1 MKLSKYSIKIEREAL
16 RCNSKNKIT
25 SSAFPKAFG
34 NKEKNNF
41 ITADEDE
48 SVLVIKTPMSESIV
62 DGYGKFVEITN
73 VVIEELYKLD
83 EYIWP
88 VSDYKTDKEEVN
100 TYAKIKLSIDE
111 DFFNEL
117 KGQVEGLPENLEES
131 YKLIKENFINK
142 QEMIENLYGE
152 CKCKV
157 SKSSV
162 SLYNIRLNHKDKN
175 GISIS
180 DVEFLVGFLF
190 GCLLNE
196 ETKNLKEEIKRL
208 IKFNNKYSLKVR
220 EGLENIYE
228 EIKEKET
235 RTSVEAKLS
244 KEDILVLADK
254 YKEEGHYARYCLQDY
269 EKLVAESVCLIKD
282 AISLGIDY
290 EVLNETKSVVR
301 FISGSKEEFV
311 IEGNK
316 TDRDSYI
323 FPIITDDKFTSK
335 EIMNEAGVNVPEAI
349 LLESDMDEEDKETL
363 LKPFYNQK
371 LVVKP
376 RNTNYGTGI
385 TVFSKPAT
393 KTQILNAVEYA
404 FQFDNNVLIEE
415 YVKGMEYRFLV
426 IDGKCLSVAHRRI
439 ASVVGDGK
447 STIEEL
453 IDEKNKEPWHFL
465 TGTPVK
471 KDAPVVEYLKLQGL
485 DFKSVL
491 KKDKRVFLRTNSN
504 CSTGGESIDYT
515 DIMPAKFKKIA
526 EKAAKAFDAKICGV
540 DIIIDDLEK
549 DDYSIIEIN
558 DNPGYSIN
566 EWPYEGRGEKIGI
579 SVLRLLDLLPEGTKI
594 KI

>member
-16 RCNSKNKIT
+16 RCNRKNKIT
-25 SSAFPKAFG
+25 SAAYPKNFG
-34 NKEKNNF
+34 IKEKNNF

-48 SVLVIKTPMSESIV
+48 SVLVIKTPISESID

-73 VVIEELYKLD
+73 VVIEELYKLE

-88 VSDYKTDKEEVN
+88 VTSYKTEKDEVN
-100 TYAKIKLSIDE
+100 TYVKLTLSIDE
-111 DFFNEL
+111 DFYNEL
-117 KGQVEGLPENLEES
+117 KGQVEGLPTNLEES
-131 YKLIKENFINK
+131 YKLIKENFILK
-142 QEMIENLYGE
+142 QEMIEKLYGK

-157 SKSSV
+157 SKSHV
-162 SLYNIRLNHKDKN
+162 TLYNLRLNHNTKN
-175 GISIS
+175 GISVS

-196 ETKNLKEEIKRL
+196 ESKNLKEEIKRL
-208 IKFNNKYSLKVR
+208 IKLNNKYSLKLK

-228 EIKEKET
+228 ELKIKESRIQKE
-235 RTSVEAKLS
+235 EDMS
-244 KEDILVLADK
+244 KEDIIALADK
-254 YKEEGHYARYCLQDY
+254 YSEEGHYARYCLQDY

-290 EVLNETKSVVR
+290 EVLNETKSVVK
-301 FISGSKEEFV
+301 FEIGSKEEFV

-335 EIMNEAGVNVPEAI
+335 QIMKEAGVNVPEAI
-349 LLESDMDEEDKETL
+349 LLEKDMDDEDKETL

-385 TVFSKPAT
+385 TVFAKAAT

-471 KDAPVVEYLKLQGL
+471 KDAPVVEYLKLQDL

-515 DIMPAKFKKIA
+515 EVMPAKFKKIA

-566 EWPYEGRGEKIGI
+566 EWPYEGRGEKIGVSI
-579 SVLRLLDLLPEGTKI
+579 LKLLDLLPEGTKI

>member
-1 MKLSKYSIKIEREAL
+1 MKLSKYSIKIGREAL
-16 RCNSKNKIT
+16 RCNSKNKVT
-25 SSAFPKAFG
+25 TADFPKAFG

-41 ITADEDE
+41 ITAGDDEA
-48 SVLVIKTPMSESIV
+48 VLMLKTPLSESIAE
-62 DGYGKFVEITN
+62 GYGKFIEITN
-73 VVIEELYKLD
+73 VVIEELYKLN

-88 VSDYKTDKEEVN
+88 LSVYKTEKEEIEL
-100 TYAKIKLSIDE
+100 TGKLELSIDE
-111 DFFNEL
+111 EFYNEL
-117 KGQVEGLPENLEES
+117 REDNCNLPETLEES
-131 YKLIKENFINK
+131 YKLIKENFILK
-142 QEMIENLYGE
+142 QEMIEKLYGK
-152 CKCKV
+152 CKIKV
-157 SKSSV
+157 SKSHV
-162 SLYNIRLNHKDKN
+162 TLYNIRLNHTNKYGLSQAD
-175 GISIS
+175 I
-180 DVEFLVGFLF
+180 EFLVGFLF
-190 GCLLNE
+190 NLLNNSE
-196 ETKNLKEEIKRL
+196 AKNLKEEIKNI
-208 IKFNNKYSLKVR
+208 IKLNNKYSLKLK
-220 EGLENIYE
+220 EGLDSIYE
-228 EIKEKET
+228 EVKEKNDRFEIE
-235 RTSVEAKLS
+235 SGLS
-244 KEDILVLADK
+244 KEEILNLANE
-254 YKEEGHYARYCLQDY
+254 YKEDGHMARYCLQDY

-282 AISLGIDY
+282 AISQGIDY

-335 EIMNEAGVNVPEAI
+335 EIMKEAGVNVPEAI
-349 LLESDMDEEDKETL
+349 LLEKDMDEEDRELL
-363 LKPFYNQK
+363 LKEFYNEK

-393 KTQILNAVEYA
+393 KKQILNAVDYA
-404 FQFDNNVLIEE
+404 FGFDNNVLIEE

-426 IDGKCLSVAHRRI
+426 INGKCLSVAHRRI

-447 STIEEL
+447 STINEL

-471 KDAPVVEYLKLQGL
+471 KDEPVVEYLKLQGY
-485 DFKSVL
+485 DFNTIL

-526 EKAAKAFDAKICGV
+526 EKAAKAFEAKICGV

-579 SVLRLLDLLPEGTKI
+579 SILKLLDLLPDGTKI

>member
-16 RCNSKNKIT
+16 RFTNKNKVT

-41 ITADEDE
+41 ITADENE
-48 SVLVIKTPMSESIV
+48 EMLVIKTPLSESIA

-73 VVIEELYKLD
+73 VVIEELYKIN

-88 VSDYKTDKEEVN
+88 ISFYRNGEEEINLKGKVS
-100 TYAKIKLSIDE
+100 LSINQ
-111 DFFNEL
+111 DFYNEL
-117 KGQVEGLPENLEES
+117 REDIKELPEELEDA
-131 YKLIKENFINK
+131 YKLIKENFAERE
-142 QEMIENLYGE
+142 EMIENLFG
-152 CKCKV
+152 KCKV
-157 SKSSV
+157 KANKTHV
-162 SLYNIRLNHKDKN
+162 SLYNLRLNYMDKC
-175 GISIS
+175 GFKVEDI
-180 DVEFLVGFLF
+180 EFLVGFLF
-190 GCLLNE
+190 ACLE
-196 ETKNLKEEIKRL
+196 KTESKNLKEEIKRIQKL
-208 IKFNNKYSLKVR
+208 NNKYSLKLKD
-220 EGLENIYE
+220 GLDAIYE
-228 EIKEKET
+228 EVKSKVLRAESE
-235 RTSVEAKLS
+235 ENLS
-244 KEDILVLADK
+244 KEETFKLAVK
-254 YKEEGHYARYCLQDY
+254 YAEEGHMARYCLQDN

-282 AISLGIDY
+282 AISQGIDY
-290 EVLNETKSVVR
+290 EVLNEAKSVVR
-301 FISGSKEEFV
+301 LISGSKEEFV

-335 EIMNEAGVNVPEAI
+335 EIMKEAGVNVPDAI
-349 LLESDMDEEDKETL
+349 LLEKDMDEDDKETL
-363 LKPFYNQK
+363 LKEFYNQK

-393 KTQILNAVEYA
+393 KKQIMNAVEYA

-447 STIEEL
+447 STINEL

-471 KDAPVVEYLKLQGL
+471 KDEPVVEYLKLQGY
-485 DFKSVL
+485 DFNTVL

-515 DIMPAKFKKIA
+515 DVMPVKFKKIA
-526 EKAAKAFDAKICGV
+526 EKAAKAFEAKICGV

-579 SVLRLLDLLPEGTKI
+579 SILKLLDLLPERTKI

>member
-16 RCNSKNKIT
+16 RCNRKNKIT
-25 SSAFPKAFG
+25 SAAYPKNFG
-34 NKEKNNF
+34 IKEKNNF

-48 SVLVIKTPMSESIV
+48 SVLVIKTPISESID

-73 VVIEELYKLD
+73 VVIEELYKLE

-88 VSDYKTDKEEVN
+88 VTSYKTEKDEVN
-100 TYAKIKLSIDE
+100 TYVKLTLSIDE
-111 DFFNEL
+111 DFYNEL
-117 KGQVEGLPENLEES
+117 KGQVEGLPTNLEES
-131 YKLIKENFINK
+131 YKLIKENFILK
-142 QEMIENLYGE
+142 QEMIEKLYGK

-157 SKSSV
+157 SKSYV
-162 SLYNIRLNHKDKN
+162 TLYNLRLNHNTKN
-175 GISIS
+175 GISVS

-196 ETKNLKEEIKRL
+196 ESKNLKEEIKRL
-208 IKFNNKYSLKVR
+208 IKLNNKYSLKLKD
-220 EGLENIYE
+220 GLENIYE
-228 EIKEKET
+228 ELKIKESRIQKEEDMS
-235 RTSVEAKLS
+235 R
-244 KEDILVLADK
+244 EDIIALANK
-254 YKEEGHYARYCLQDY
+254 YSEEGHYARYCLQDY

-290 EVLNETKSVVR
+290 EVLNETKSVVK
-301 FISGSKEEFV
+301 FEIGSKEEFV

-335 EIMNEAGVNVPEAI
+335 QIMKEAGVNVPEAI
-349 LLESDMDEEDKETL
+349 LLEKDMDDEDKETL

-385 TVFSKPAT
+385 TVFAKAAT

-471 KDAPVVEYLKLQGL
+471 KDAPVVEYLKLQDL

-515 DIMPAKFKKIA
+515 EVMPAKFKKIA

-566 EWPYEGRGEKIGI
+566 EWPYEGRGEKIGVSI
-579 SVLRLLDLLPEGTKI
+579 LKLLDLLPEGTKI